1 MLECLVNLQGGNG
14 SRKAKPCRFRFSK
27 KMADS
32 LDNIP
37 TEEQPSVVR
46 LSEIR
51 KTIAYRFTEPVVRL
65 LARTAITPSTI
76 TWFGFLL
83 ALGAAALIITGHP
96 FAAGLMVLIAGFFDI
111 LDGAL
116 ARYTNRATRFG
127 AILDSTVDR
136 LSEAVVLLGILV
148 LFAREQLIAQTL
160 LVGVALLG
168 SLLVSYIRARAEAL
182 GLECQVGVFTRAER
196 VIVLALG
203 LLLNQIAYA
212 LVIALGIV
220 AVFSFITVIQRLLYV
235 WQQTKIK

>member
-1 MLECLVNLQGGNG
+1 MGDN
-14 SRKAKPCRFRFSK
+14 
-27 KMADS
+27 
-32 LDNIP
+32 LDNTATGEP
-37 TEEQPSVVR
+37 PSVVR
-46 LSEIR
+46 LYQIR
-51 KTIAYRFTEPVVRL
+51 KTIAYRVTEPVARL
-65 LARTAITPSTI
+65 LARTAITPTTI

-83 ALGAAALIITGHP
+83 SLGAAALIITGHL
-96 FAAGLMVLIAGFFDI
+96 FAAGLVVLIAGFFDI

-127 AILDSTVDR
+127 AILDSTLDR

-148 LFAREQLIAQTL
+148 LYAREQQVAHIL

-182 GLECQVGVFTRAER
+182 GLECQAGLFTRAER
-196 VIVLALG
+196 VVVLALG

-220 AVFSFITVIQRLLYV
+220 AVFSFITIVQRLLYV
-235 WQQTKIK
+235 WQQTKVK